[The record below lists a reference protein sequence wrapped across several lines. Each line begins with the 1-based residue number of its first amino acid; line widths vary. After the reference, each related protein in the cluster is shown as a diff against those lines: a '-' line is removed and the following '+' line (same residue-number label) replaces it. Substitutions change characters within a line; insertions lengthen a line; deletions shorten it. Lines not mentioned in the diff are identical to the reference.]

1 MKESESI
8 SDFSSRLMVVVNQL
22 RRYGEEVDDVRV
34 VETILRSLAP
44 KFDYVVCAIEDSKD
58 LDSMTVEQL
67 EGSLLAHEEKMKR
80 RKEEPLEQ
88 LLKTQESFKEFEGEK
103 SYKGNGQWR
112 GRGRGRSYTSKF
124 NNEDKSH
131 KSFRGRGR
139 GKRRGKGRGAYQ
151 GTNEMRYAKCKIEC
165 YNYDKIGHYSWEC
178 RSNVE
183 ETVNLVDNNKDEDE
197 STLLLTLKEDTYDC
211 SSWYLD
217 NGASNHMC
225 GHKDKFVEIKKTVK
239 GNVSFGDT

>member
-8 SDFSSRLMVVVNQL
+8 SDFCSRLMVVVNQL
-22 RRYGEEVDDVRV
+22 RRYGDEVDDVRV

-44 KFDYVVCAIEDSKD
+44 KFDYVVCAIEESKD
-58 LDSMTVEQL
+58 LDSMTVEQF
-67 EGSLLAHEEKMKR
+67 EGSLLAYEEKMKR

-88 LLKTQESFKEFEGEK
+88 LLKTQASFKEFE
-103 SYKGNGQWR
+103 
-112 GRGRGRSYTSKF
+112 
-124 NNEDKSH
+124 DKSH
-131 KSFRGRGR
+131 QSFRGRGRGR

-151 GTNEMRYAKCKIEC
+151 GTNEM
-165 YNYDKIGHYSWEC
+165 
-178 RSNVE
+178 SNVE

-197 STLLLTLKEDTYDC
+197 SMLLLTLKEDTYDC